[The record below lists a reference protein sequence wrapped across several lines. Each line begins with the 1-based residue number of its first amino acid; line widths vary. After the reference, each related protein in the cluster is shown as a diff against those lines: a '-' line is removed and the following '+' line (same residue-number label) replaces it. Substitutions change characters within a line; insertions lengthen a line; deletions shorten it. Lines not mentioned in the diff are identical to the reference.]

1 MEGEN
6 HMSTNINEKKAIIKA
21 ELQSI
26 KNSNK
31 PDMTG
36 VKIRYGNK
44 VKSYD
49 VYKIPLKLLVF
60 NKDNGRIGTRVK
72 SHEKQIGEINEYTEN
87 GSNLIRQYLID
98 SKKERNDKT
107 LESLARN
114 GQMRHGIVTSD
125 GIIVDGNRRASLLTE
140 LYNNRDSFCKKF
152 KLNDIDFTGYFLA
165 IILDEDISKK
175 EIHRLETEVQMG
187 EDEKVDYNAIE
198 KYLKVR
204 DLLEDEFT
212 PSEIGRMMGE
222 STTQI
227 NTWLETLKLMD
238 EYLLNFNYVGIY
250 TMLDKREDQFL
261 TLCKDLKK
269 FTNKTSYTN
278 WVPNKRDISK
288 LKLVGFD
295 YIRCQYE
302 GKEFRNLTKSKKD
315 KIDGIFTDKTT
326 WEAFYNGHI
335 ENKKTVNEDSVE
347 KIQEVATGND
357 YIEALIQR
365 DKEFTTTVKKG
376 FVENIKRSANKI
388 ETKILN
394 DEPYKLMFEALELI
408 KSIDT
413 NQKNFYVDR
422 VREINSDIYDVVDR
436 FRFKLQKGYQ
446 DE

>member
-1 MEGEN
+1 M
-6 HMSTNINEKKAIIKA
+6 NINERKAIIKA
-21 ELQSI
+21 ELKNI
-26 KNSNK
+26 KDTK
-31 PDMTG
+31 TPEMTG
-36 VKIRYGNK
+36 VKVRYGNK
-44 VKSYD
+44 VMSYD
-49 VYKIPLKLLVF
+49 VYKIPLNLLVF

-72 SHEKQIGEINEYTEN
+72 SHEKQIGNINEYTEI

-98 SKKERNDKT
+98 SKKDRNDKT

-140 LYNNRDSFCKKF
+140 LYNNRDSFCNKF
-152 KLNDIDFTGYFLA
+152 KLNDIDFTEHFLA

-212 PSEIGRMMGE
+212 PAEIGRMMGE
-222 STTQI
+222 STVQI

-238 EYLLNFNYVGIY
+238 EYLSHFEYIGIY

-261 TLCKDLKK
+261 TLYKDLKK

-278 WVPNKRDISK
+278 WAPSRRDISK

-295 YIRCQYE
+295 YIRSQYE

-315 KIDGIFTDKTT
+315 KIDGIFTDRAT
-326 WEAFYNGHI
+326 WENFYKSHI
-335 ENKKTVNEDSVE
+335 ENSKIVNEDSVE
-347 KIQEVATGND
+347 KIFEVASGND

-376 FVENIKRSANKI
+376 FVENIKRNANKI

-394 DEPYKLMFEALELI
+394 DEPYKLMYEALELI

-413 NQKNFYVDR
+413 TQQNFYVDR
-422 VREINSDIYDVVDR
+422 VREINSDIYDVVDT
-436 FRFKLQKGYQ
+436 FRFKLQKGYKN
-446 DE
+446 E